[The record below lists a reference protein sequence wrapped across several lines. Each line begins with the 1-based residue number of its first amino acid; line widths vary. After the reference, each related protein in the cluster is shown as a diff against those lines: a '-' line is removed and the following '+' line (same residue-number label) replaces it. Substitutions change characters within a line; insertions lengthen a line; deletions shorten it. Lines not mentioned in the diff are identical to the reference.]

1 LADGNIVAGKQ
12 RSSGLDGGA
21 ATRPGGLGPA
31 RSGELDLREGCNGEK
46 IVGLKRSIY
55 SRTDM
60 EVTVTRRVFRAACV
74 LLAAGVAGVALADE
88 LDDSLAALK
97 EAQAKKDIAQ
107 IKKIHAEATALAKKA
122 IATPAPAAAAD
133 KEAWKSHVDYA
144 KNIQLQV
151 DYIVFATAVD
161 SPPQTTVELLAAL
174 EQQNPKSKYLDDA
187 YGAYLAALT
196 KSAGAAKALEVA
208 EKALVN
214 KPENLD
220 LLSVLADNAAAKGQ
234 ADRELALATRMVAA
248 ASKNVKPETA
258 TAAEWDRKR
267 NVALGRGYWMSGMVT
282 FQRGRYADA
291 DRNLR
296 AAVPLIQ
303 GNPGLQGPGLYA
315 LGIANYQLGKMT
327 MKKDRM
333 LDGAKFCEQ
342 SAGISWAN
350 ASQALHDSIAIK
362 KEAATMR

>member
-1 LADGNIVAGKQ
+1 MTRNGLWVAFLLV
-12 RSSGLDGGA
+12 SGA
-21 ATRPGGLGPA
+21 AVA
-31 RSGELDLREGCNGEK
+31 AADDLDTTYQNLQ
-46 IVGLKRSIY
+46 
-55 SRTDM
+55 
-60 EVTVTRRVFRAACV
+60 
-74 LLAAGVAGVALADE
+74 
-88 LDDSLAALK
+88 
-97 EAQAKKDIAQ
+97 EAVSKKDIAQ
-107 IKKIHAEATALAKKA
+107 VKKLAPETWCLAAKEMSAGTAEGADADAAKERIKYATDVQVYSEYALYASA
-122 IATPAPAAAAD
+122 VQGDSATM
-133 KEAWKSHVDYA
+133 
-144 KNIQLQV
+144 
-151 DYIVFATAVD
+151 
-161 SPPQTTVELLAAL
+161 VELLALL